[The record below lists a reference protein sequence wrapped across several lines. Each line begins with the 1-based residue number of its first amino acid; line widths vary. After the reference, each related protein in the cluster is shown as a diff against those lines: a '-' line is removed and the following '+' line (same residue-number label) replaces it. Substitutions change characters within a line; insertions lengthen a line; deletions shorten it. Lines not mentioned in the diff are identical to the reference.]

1 LPDNVKEVFV
11 DLTYRGDY
19 TGSDDKRGNTRK
31 VIVPAVYKDQQDN
44 LSGDESDFYQVMTDK
59 GLWRV
64 DFKVDPNR
72 VKKRYKELE

>member
-1 LPDNVKEVFV
+1 M
-11 DLTYRGDY
+11 TYRGDY
-19 TGSDDKRGNTRK
+19 TGSEDKRGNTRK

-59 GLWRV
+59 EFWRV